1 MDNLSVLTPQ
11 RDIYREH
18 ERTRRLRLARLLLP
32 IFCVIQALVFAV
44 GVLICLDPSLTPT
57 ARTLEIVIT
66 SLTGTGAIAYGVGI
80 FAARRGQVLAAT
92 LLLLLPAIATIMLP
106 ILIFDVVDSQVTI
119 GSPTVIVSLTLV
131 TVIATLLL
139 ITLAGLLSTD
149 VRVLVAVTVVL
160 NGLALGVL
168 MYAAQLPGAGQFLH
182 EQEYVL
188 IPLVLLTQWTLAGLL
203 FAGGGTYVRTLR
215 ELGDVSVAY
224 ERARQLDELKDQFI
238 SHVNHELRSPVM
250 ALHGFVELLLLT
262 DESLSGAERRAY
274 LERAKRA
281 GDSLMSLIDNILD
294 MRRLEQQGDTYLPA
308 RVPVAEVLQ
317 SALELL
323 DPREGG
329 QVERE
334 LGVEIPEG
342 LAVMADQVW
351 LRQILTN
358 LLSNALKYSEPGT
371 PVEIAASVVGEPA
384 AKTQGLRRAQ
394 KGRDMVEI
402 TVRDHGFGVPPDQIP
417 LLFERFVRLPRDLAS
432 SVPGNGLGLH
442 LCRLLAER
450 MGGRIWVESAGVAG
464 EGSTFYLRLP
474 LPEPEPEKT
483 DAEPLWPE
491 TAPMPVV
498 IAAPV
503 SAATPSAE

>member
-1 MDNLSVLTPQ
+1 MDSVSAFTPQ

-18 ERTRRLRLARLLLP
+18 ERMRRLRLTRLLLP
-32 IFCVIQALVFAV
+32 VFCVIQSLVCAV
-44 GVLICLDPSLTPT
+44 GILICLDPSLTPT
-57 ARTLEIVIT
+57 ARVPEIVIT
-66 SLTGTGAIAYGVGI
+66 SLTGAGAFAYGTGFI
-80 FAARRGQVLAAT
+80 LARREHVLAAT
-92 LLLLLPAIATIMLP
+92 LCLLLPAIATITLP
-106 ILIFDVVDSQVTI
+106 IIIFDAVDSQVSI
-119 GSPTVIVSLTLV
+119 GSPSVLVSLTLV

-149 VRVLVAVTVVL
+149 ARVLVVVTVLL
-160 NGLALGVL
+160 NGMTFGVL
-168 MYAAQLPGAGQFLH
+168 MYASQLPGAGQFLH

-188 IPLVLLTQWTLAGLL
+188 IPLTLLTQWTLAGLL

-224 ERARQLDELKDQFI
+224 ERERQLDDLKDQFI
-238 SHVNHELRSPVM
+238 AHVNHELRSPVM

-281 GDSLMSLIDNILD
+281 GDSLVTLIGNVLD
-294 MRRLEQQGDTYLPA
+294 MGRLEQQGDNYRPEN
-308 RVPVAEVLQ
+308 VALAETLQ

-334 LGVEIPEG
+334 LRVDIPAG
-342 LAVMADQVW
+342 LCVQGDQVW
-351 LRQILTN
+351 LRQVLTN

-371 PVEIAASVVGEPA
+371 PVEIEASTVVEMDS
-384 AKTQGLRRAQ
+384 RRGWRREQ
-394 KGRDMVEI
+394 QRDELVEI
-402 TVRDHGFGVPPDQIP
+402 RVRDHGFGVPPDQIP

-442 LCRLLAER
+442 LCRLLTER
-450 MGGRIWVESAGVAG
+450 MVEHFLARFGG
-464 EGSTFYLRLP
+464 
-474 LPEPEPEKT
+474 
-483 DAEPLWPE
+483 
-491 TAPMPVV
+491 
-498 IAAPV
+498 
-503 SAATPSAE
+503 